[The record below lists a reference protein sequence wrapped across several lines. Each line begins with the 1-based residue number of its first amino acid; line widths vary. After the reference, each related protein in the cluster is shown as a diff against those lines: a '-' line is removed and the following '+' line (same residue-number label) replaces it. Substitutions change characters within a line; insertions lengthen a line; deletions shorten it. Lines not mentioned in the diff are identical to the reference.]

1 MFNSENDPLPCGVST
16 LDVSLQSRS
25 ILDLAPERKTFI
37 LSSPN
42 NFVFIDLSSSD
53 YDSQARKRSDYQTFR
68 ARARSR
74 AIDLVRQTAAIRRRP
89 FVASHR
95 RCSRRNAWLANQ
107 GIIEDAGAVGGWHSS
122 DSRRL
127 RAFHGCL
134 ASWRNR

>member
-68 ARARSR
+68 PRARSR
-74 AIDLVRQTAAIRRRP
+74 AIDRVRQTTAIRRRP
-89 FVASHR
+89 FIASHR
-95 RCSRRNAWLANQ
+95 RVWRFKRCRRHGIHDPNAASSRGCSRRSARTENQ
-107 GIIEDAGAVGGWHSS
+107 GIVEDAGAV
-122 DSRRL
+122 
-127 RAFHGCL
+127 
-134 ASWRNR
+134 